1 MALTSTVKPITNTPF
16 MITESSLSTLVA
28 GKSEAI
34 SHNGPSGATP
44 LLVLH
49 TTTTRPTDGSVV
61 DFSWTGTSTSGN
73 TVSVTL
79 DTVPGGS
86 LTGAAVKV
94 YCIFIEQ
101 ASGGTT
107 YPSYA
112 VQGAP

>member
-1 MALTSTVKPITNTPF
+1 MALTSSVRSLTNVPF
-16 MITESSLSTLVA
+16 VITESSLSTLVA
-28 GKSEAI
+28 GKSESI

-44 LLVLH
+44 LMVLC

-94 YCIFIEQ
+94 YCLFHEQ
-101 ASGGTT
+101 GSGGI
-107 YPSYA
+107 S
-112 VQGAP
+112 